1 MNALKGIRFDVGPGI
16 NSGVEVEA
24 RLQFS
29 SLAMGQDLDTAKEEA
44 VELIRRQILGPIEDE
59 IKTEMNKAHSKD
71 IHDILEGLFDL
82 TRPNKN

>member
-1 MNALKGIRFDVGPGI
+1 MNALAGIRFDVGPGI

-29 SLAMGQDLDTAKEEA
+29 SLAMGQDLDTVKAEA
-44 VELIRRQILGPIEDE
+44 VEFIRRQAVGEIEDA
-59 IKTEMNKAHSKD
+59 IKAEMNKAHSKD